1 MAVRRTGRTT
11 SAPVTSSAG
20 THLADSPI
28 ERRVAMLGRAHIEMA
43 LWGALLVSVAIWL
56 VDTCARM

>member
-1 MAVRRTGRTT
+1 
-11 SAPVTSSAG
+11 
-20 THLADSPI
+20 
-28 ERRVAMLGRAHIEMA
+28 MLGRAHIEMA